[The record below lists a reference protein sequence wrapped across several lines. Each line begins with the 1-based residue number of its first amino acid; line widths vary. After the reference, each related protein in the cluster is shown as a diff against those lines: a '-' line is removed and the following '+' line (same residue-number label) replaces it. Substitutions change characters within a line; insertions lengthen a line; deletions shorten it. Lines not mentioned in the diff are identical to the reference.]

1 MIGNLPQQPSDPKL
15 KDVILR
21 DSHISQSNNGST
33 DARRNVANS
42 PTPYQATNG
51 QKLWAAVILAAIAT
65 VVFSPLAFFVT
76 SRVSTSI
83 GGMPLSNGGP
93 NAAGLLLHFVFLA
106 AIFWLI
112 MW

>member
-42 PTPYQATNG
+42 LTPYQATNG

-65 VVFSPLAFFVT
+65 VVFSPLAFFIT